1 MTFLVMVKDFA
12 QMAQVHHLAAARAA
26 QEMLTLVGR

>member
-1 MTFLVMVKDFA
+1 MTFFVMVQDFA
-12 QMAQVHHLAAARAA
+12 QLAHVHHLAAAWAA